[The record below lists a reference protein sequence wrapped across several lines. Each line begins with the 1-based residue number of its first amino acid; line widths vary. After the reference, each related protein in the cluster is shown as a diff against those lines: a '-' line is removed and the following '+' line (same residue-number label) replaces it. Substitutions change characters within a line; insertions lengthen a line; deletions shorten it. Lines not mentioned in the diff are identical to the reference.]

1 MDIGQVQPLLER
13 LIGNLGV
20 EVRYEPMEDRPGATA
35 GGLCRL
41 RARRMVLVD
50 AGAPPV
56 EQVGVLLDALSQLD
70 LEAMFVPPLVRR
82 LLARR
87 WR

>member
-1 MDIGQVQPLLER
+1 MLER

-20 EVRYEPMEDRPGATA
+20 EVRYESMTERPGASA

-41 RARRMVLVD
+41 RTQRLVLID
-50 AGAPPV
+50 AGAPAV
-56 EQVGVLLDALSQLD
+56 EQVGVLLDALGQLD
-70 LEAMFVPPLVRR
+70 LEAMFVPPLVRL

-87 WR
+87 RR